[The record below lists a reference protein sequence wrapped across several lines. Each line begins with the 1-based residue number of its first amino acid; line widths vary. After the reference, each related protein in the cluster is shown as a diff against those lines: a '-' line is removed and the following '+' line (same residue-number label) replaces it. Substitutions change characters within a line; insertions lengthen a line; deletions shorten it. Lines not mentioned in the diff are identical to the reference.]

1 MHKEAI
7 QDNYPNTV
15 TAIPI
20 AILHRN
26 EFESLFKM
34 IESILLNTHHP
45 YRIFVVDNNSST
57 IDKAEQIQRIKKI
70 KEVTLIESKKNNW
83 ALGFNNAIKHPE
95 WPKDAEYIVLSDS
108 DIVVPAIVN
117 NTTCW
122 LTHLKEQMNAHACIG
137 KLGIS
142 LQWDDIDNPTI
153 KENVIKQETQFQ
165 KNPKIGENII
175 APVDTTLAIYRT
187 DFFVFR
193 EFFFSIGHA
202 SLARP
207 HYYTCRTSG
216 KLRAKH
222 LGWYA
227 STALKPDA
235 LALREKVR
243 CFAKYSGHIDANVL
257 DACDALSRYY
267 YKIIHPLSL
276 IFWGLRVITH
286 NFLYITKR
294 FPRKI
299 NEIQAKCR

>member
-1 MHKEAI
+1 MQEQEQMTEK
-7 QDNYPNTV
+7 
-15 TAIPI
+15 AIPI

-34 IESILLNTHHP
+34 IESIILNTRHP
-45 YRIFVVDNNSST
+45 YQIFVVDNNSNTS
-57 IDKAEQIQRIKKI
+57 DKAEQIQRIRRI

-83 ALGFNNAIKHPE
+83 ALGFNNAIEHPK
-95 WPKDAEYIVLSDS
+95 WPRDAEYLVLSDS
-108 DIVVPAIVN
+108 DIVLPAAAN
-117 NTTCW
+117 NKTCW
-122 LTHLKEQMNAHACIG
+122 LSHLKEQMNAHACIG

-142 LQWDDIDNPTI
+142 LQWDDIDNPTV

-165 KNPKIGENII
+165 KNPKIGENTI
-175 APVDTTLAIYRT
+175 APVDTTLAIYRK

-207 HYYTCRTSG
+207 HYYTCRTSN
-216 KLRAKH
+216 KLIAKH

-227 STALKPDA
+227 SSALKPSA
-235 LALREKVR
+235 LALREKIR
-243 CFAKYSGHIDANVL
+243 CFARYSGHIDANVL
-257 DACDALSRYY
+257 NTCDASSRYY
-267 YKIIHPLSL
+267 YRVIHPLSV
-276 IFWGLRVITH
+276 IYWGLKVVAH
-286 NFLYITKR
+286 NFLYIAKR